1 LRGTSKASEA
11 WFAEFPLKGPAGE
24 PVDLR
29 RTFRSHGLA
38 SLPPIHL
45 DENAGTLEIT
55 LPVRGF
61 RPRTARISGGEPG
74 YGVVSVVGPPP
85 GREEGDGILAGVKH
99 VLRLDEDLSGFY
111 ELAAGDPELA
121 WVTKGAGRLIRS
133 ATVFEEVVK
142 TVCTTN
148 CSWADTT
155 RMVGALV
162 EHLGEKAPEAPP
174 TGPSGHAFP
183 TARAMAGAEER
194 FYRDIVRAG
203 YRGKHLLPLA
213 RSVASGDLDLES
225 LDANPEELPT
235 MSCMR
240 GS

>member
-1 LRGTSKASEA
+1 M
-11 WFAEFPLKGPAGE
+11 
-24 PVDLR
+24 
-29 RTFRSHGLA
+29 
-38 SLPPIHL
+38 HL
-45 DENAGTLEIT
+45 DENAGTLETTI
-55 LPVRGF
+55 PVHRF
-61 RPRTARISGGEPG
+61 RPRTARISESAPG

-85 GREEGDGILAGVKH
+85 GREEGDEILAGVKH

-203 YRGKHLLPLA
+203 YRGKHLLALA